1 MQQGITADEFKA
13 DVKLQAADEAKHQLA
28 LDAWARRAGIEATD
42 EEVSREFELAGVEN
56 PAALEKEWRETGR
69 LYLIREGIIRRK
81 AVESVMEGAV
91 VTEVDYAAQAQQERK
106 DAIRRKAVESV
117 MEGAVVTEVDYAAQA
132 QQERK
137 DAKKPSKKK
146 SSKKDEA
153 AQAVVTEVDYAAQ
166 AQQERKD
173 AKKPSKKKSSKKD
186 EAAQAEQSAAE

>member
-1 MQQGITADEFKA
+1 MKRFEGDAPQNMVEEAETSLLQEFFTQLQQAGVNFDTYLMQQGITADEFKA

-28 LDAWARRAGIEATD
+28 LDAWARHAGIEATD

-69 LYLIREGIIRRK
+69 LYLIREGI
-81 AVESVMEGAV
+81 V
-91 VTEVDYAAQAQQERK
+91 
-106 DAIRRKAVESV
+106 RRKAVESV

-153 AQAVVTEVDYAAQ
+153 AQA
-166 AQQERKD
+166 
-173 AKKPSKKKSSKKD
+173 
-186 EAAQAEQSAAE
+186 EQSAAE